1 MIRIPDNDAGKDPG
15 SDPGKLPDGRVEPV
29 ADWLQEVEF
38 RKPASRS
45 SPPAWRDRRYWRWLA
60 AIALLLAVAVVA
72 FRQPLA
78 NLMWPD
84 MRVQRLLDDAEQAL
98 KQGRL
103 SAVDGTGARQRFE
116 AALAL
121 DSDRDEARA
130 GLSRVAETALVQAR
144 AQIHA
149 NDSQA
154 ARQSLALARELQVPR
169 ADADAVAEQLRVGES
184 AHAGIDA
191 LMDQAIDAQASGRL
205 EIALPL
211 YQRVLALEPNRT
223 AALEGREDALSEWLQ
238 QAGRALAGGDLA
250 RGSSLIAQARDYDPG
265 HVDLPQREAELARAV
280 EQRRRRADTDLQHQ
294 RLDQALAGYRLV
306 LGAST
311 GDAAAEQGMERVA
324 AAYAQRAVR
333 EAEDFDFAKAEASLA
348 LARELSPRTSAVKE
362 AAQSLVRARKSQ
374 SRLTSAMPA
383 RERSRRSKILLAEME
398 QAEARG
404 NWLTPPGDSAYDKLR
419 AAQALAPDD
428 AEVRRA
434 AARLLPATHA
444 CFEEQL
450 RGNRVRRARTCY
462 DAWQTLEPR
471 DAQLADARRRLAQK
485 WIAVGDERLGAGEVA
500 FAAEALR
507 EARSLDAG
515 APGLAEFAA
524 RVRSAEAGGD

>member
-1 MIRIPDNDAGKDPG
+1 MIRTPDNQ
-15 SDPGKLPDGRVEPV
+15 PGKSPGDRVEPV

-38 RKPASRS
+38 RRPARPSP
-45 SPPAWRDRRYWRWLA
+45 PPAWRDRRYWRWILA
-60 AIALLLAVAVVA
+60 IVLVVGVAVVA

-84 MRVQRLLDDAEQAL
+84 MHVQRLLDDAEIAL

-103 SAVDGTGARQRFE
+103 SAADGSGARQRFE

-121 DSDRDEARA
+121 DSDRSEARA
-130 GLSRVAETALVQAR
+130 GLGRVAETALVQAR
-144 AQIHA
+144 AHISA
-149 NDSQA
+149 NNFQA

-169 ADADAVAEQLRVGES
+169 ADADAVAEQLRLGES

-191 LMDQAIDAQASGRL
+191 LMSEAAVAQANGKL

-211 YQRVLALEPNRT
+211 YQRVLALQPNQT
-223 AALEGREDALSEWLQ
+223 AALEGREDVLSEWLQ
-238 QAGRALAGGDLA
+238 QASQALESGDLA
-250 RGSSLIAQARDYDPG
+250 RGSSLIAQARGYDPG
-265 HVDLPQREAELARAV
+265 HVDLPGLEAQLTRAI
-280 EQRRRRADTDLQHQ
+280 EQRRRLADADLRRK
-294 RLDQALAGYRLV
+294 RLDQALTGYRLV
-306 LGAST
+306 LAASA
-311 GDAAAEQGMERVA
+311 DDVAAGQGIERVA
-324 AAYAQRAVR
+324 TAYAQRAAR
-333 EAEDFDFAKAEASLA
+333 EAADFDFAKAETSLR
-348 LARELSPRTSAVKE
+348 LARELTPRAVVVKE
-362 AAQSLVRARKSQ
+362 ATQSLARARQSQ
-374 SRLTSAMPA
+374 SRLASPVPA
-383 RERSRRSKILLAEME
+383 RERARRAQLLLAAME

-404 NWLTPPGDSAYDKLR
+404 NWLTPPGESAYDKLR

-434 AARLLPATHA
+434 AARLLPATRD

-450 RGNRVRRARTCY
+450 RSNRVRRARACY

-471 DAQLADARRRLAQK
+471 NAQLSDARRRLAQK
-485 WIAVGDERLGAGEVA
+485 WIAVGGERLGAGEIA

-507 EARSLDAG
+507 EARGLDAN

-524 RVRSAEAGGD
+524 RVLSAQAGGD